1 MFPSPF
7 LSRLSLGSMRIEY
20 PELCTCLHHK
30 PTSWFNTCNPH
41 GRPRGGV
48 VVYACAMCLRYV
60 PALYACSICLLYVP
74 ALCAC
79 SICLLYMPA
88 LHACSM
94 CLLYMPAL
102 YACSMCPFFQWVDNA
117 TAGQQAT
124 SEEDPGEFYCCICSQ
139 TKSNTIPH
147 HNGACDSNIGEM
159 ER

>member
-102 YACSMCPFFQWVDNA
+102 CACSMCLLYVPALYAFHILSPV
-117 TAGQQAT
+117 
-124 SEEDPGEFYCCICSQ
+124 PPICCHISPLCLE
-139 TKSNTIPH
+139 
-147 HNGACDSNIGEM
+147 GF
-159 ER
+159 